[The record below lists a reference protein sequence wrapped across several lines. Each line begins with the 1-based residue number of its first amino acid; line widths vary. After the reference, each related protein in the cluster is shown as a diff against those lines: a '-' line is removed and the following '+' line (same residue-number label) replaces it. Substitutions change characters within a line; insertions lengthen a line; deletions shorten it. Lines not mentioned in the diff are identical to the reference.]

1 VSTTEGNLAVSAA
14 IQGIPAQ
21 GVQGDEL
28 LAALR
33 IERTGDLDW
42 RGGKA
47 FSLVYNSDDPELE
60 RVQHEVAALFLH
72 ENALNPFRYKTLL
85 RMESE
90 ILGMAKALFHAGQ
103 AALTSGGTESIFLA
117 VMTARERAFAQ
128 GISSPTLVCAETAH
142 PAFAKAC
149 HYLGVEMIRTKV
161 SADGRANPEA
171 MQAAISDRTA
181 LVVVSAPCYP
191 FGVIDPIVEVA
202 ALAES
207 RGVLCHVDACLGG
220 YLLPFW
226 EALGQTVPPWDFR
239 VPGVTSMSA
248 DIHKYGYAFKGASTV
263 MYRDRDL
270 YQLQIFMYDSWP
282 GGLYASSTAAG
293 TRPGSPIAG
302 AWATMNHLGIEGYM
316 RLGQR
321 VLNATNGLRD
331 GINSVDGLK
340 VTSNPDMSLFEF
352 GIDPLADSGD
362 MSIEAIGDVMDDR
375 GWNLDRQQGGLH
387 IMTSPG
393 HDKIVETF
401 LSDLDFAVTNHGD
414 ARGEEHMYGG
424 VVSS

>member
-1 VSTTEGNLAVSAA
+1 MSQTEINATKSESIG
-14 IQGIPAQ
+14 GIPEQ
-21 GVQGDEL
+21 GMAAEEL
-28 LAALR
+28 LDSLR
-33 IERTGDLDW
+33 IERAGDLDW

-60 RVQHEVAALFLH
+60 RVQHEVAAEFLH

-90 ILGMAKALFHAGQ
+90 ILTMAKGLFHAGH

-117 VMTARERAFAQ
+117 VLTARERAAAR
-128 GISSPTLVCAETAH
+128 GVSSPTLVCAVTAH

-149 HYLGVEMIRTKV
+149 HYLGLEMIRTEV

-171 MQAAISDRTA
+171 ISAAIDDRTA
-181 LVVVSAPCYP
+181 LVVASAPCYP
-191 FGVIDPIVEVA
+191 FGVMDPIPEIA
-202 ALAES
+202 AAAEN
-207 RGVLCHVDACLGG
+207 RDVLCHVDACLGG

-226 EALGQTVPPWDFR
+226 AALGQEVPPWDFR
-239 VPGVTSMSA
+239 VAGVTSISA

-263 MYRDRDL
+263 LYRDRDL

-316 RLGQR
+316 RLARR
-321 VLNATNGLRD
+321 VLNATTGLKD
-331 GINSVDGLK
+331 GISAIDGLK
-340 VTSNPDMSLFEF
+340 ITSNPDMSLFEF
-352 GIDPLADSGD
+352 GVDEHAPASL
-362 MSIEAIGDVMDDR
+362 SIEAVGDVMDDR

-387 IMTSPG
+387 VMTSPG
-393 HDKIVETF
+393 HDKIIDAFV
-401 LSDLDFAVTNHGD
+401 SDLQFAVANHGE
-414 ARGEEHMYGG
+414 ARGEEHIYGG
-424 VVSS
+424 AVSS